1 MKPIILI
8 GGGGHCKSVIDVIE
22 LEGKYKIV
30 GIVDKLEN
38 VGVSIL
44 GYKVI
49 GSDDVL
55 PDLIKK
61 YKYALITIGQID
73 SAQLR
78 INIYHKVKEL
88 GFLLPIIISPN
99 AYVSSHSS
107 IGEGSVIM
115 HDVLV
120 NSNVKIGINCI
131 INSKALI
138 EHDCIIGDHCHLS
151 TSSIIN
157 GNVVIG
163 SGSFVG
169 SNAVTKH
176 DIKILENSF
185 IKAGSVVK

>member
-22 LEGKYKIV
+22 LEGKYKIAGIIDKPVMV
-30 GIVDKLEN
+30 GK
-38 VGVSIL
+38 SIL

-49 GSDDVL
+49 GSDD
-55 PDLIKK
+55 DLVDLFKK
-61 YKYALITIGQID
+61 YKYALITIGQIN

-78 INIYHKVKEL
+78 IKMYNNLKKL

-107 IGEGSVIM
+107 VEEGTVIM
-115 HDVLV
+115 HNVLV

-138 EHDCIIGDHCHLS
+138 EHDCIIGDNCHLS
-151 TSSIIN
+151 TGSIIN
-157 GNVVIG
+157 GNVIIGNGSFIG
-163 SGSFVG
+163 SNV
-169 SNAVTKH
+169 VTKH
-176 DIKILENSF
+176 EVQILENSF

>member
-176 DIKILENSF
+176 GIKILENSF

>member
-1 MKPIILI
+1 MKPILLI

-30 GIVDKLEN
+30 GIIDKLEN
-38 VGVSIL
+38 VGISIL

-49 GSDDVL
+49 GSDEDL
-55 PDLIKK
+55 PYLIKK
-61 YKYALITIGQID
+61 YKYALITIGQIN

-78 INIYHKVKEL
+78 IKMYNNLKKL

-107 IGEGSVIM
+107 VEEGTVIM
-115 HDVLV
+115 HNVLV

-138 EHDCIIGDHCHLS
+138 EHDCIIGDNCHLS
-151 TSSIIN
+151 TGSIIN
-157 GNVVIG
+157 GNVIIGNGSFIG
-163 SGSFVG
+163 SNV
-169 SNAVTKH
+169 VTKH
-176 DIKILENSF
+176 EVQILENSF